1 MALIAVDHGSF
12 QTYLPYAVGCGVVA
26 AILVALA
33 ARRRT
38 PPAPLDE
45 PPEVPSSNSPPNWEA
60 HDTSFADRRG
70 SVRREGAP
78 VRVVLSSP
86 IFVERYEYGWV
97 LNRSKGG
104 LRLAL
109 ATAVAPGTGV
119 QIRAE
124 NAPDTIPWVT
134 IVIRSCRDNGDYFE
148 LGCEFEKN
156 LPWNVLLLF
165 G

>member
-1 MALIAVDHGSF
+1 MALMAFDHGSF
-12 QTYLPYAVGCGVVA
+12 QTYLPYAVACGVVFA
-26 AILVALA
+26 VVVALA
-33 ARRRT
+33 TRRRKLK
-38 PPAPLDE
+38 PLE
-45 PPEVPSSNSPPNWEA
+45 QPPELPPSEPVPNWEA

-70 SVRREGAP
+70 SVRRAGSP

-86 IFVERYEYGWV
+86 IFVDRYEYGWV

-148 LGCEFEKN
+148 LGCEFEKT